1 MDQRK
6 AIRDLTSKAR
16 EIPQL
21 QGLYLVG
28 SFGRGL
34 EDEYSDID
42 MVAVADKE
50 HHAAIAEAWNEALKS
65 LWPIVFLNT
74 RSFGVTLINAITEDW
89 LRCDLIIEPE
99 DFFAKRAKSHTK
111 LLFEQGNLYNN
122 LADNLPAK
130 SANTARMEQIVSEFI
145 RVLGLVVLADGRGE
159 YFTAVWGTQILRDQ
173 FSQLL
178 LETKAIA
185 DPGGVL
191 HLSRNLSESD
201 MALLHSLPI
210 PQLDRVSIINAYIET
225 AKLFF
230 PIAKKIAAEH
240 NLDWPAA
247 FEAATQKH
255 LKNVFE
261 GEFDVVWMSP

>member
-6 AIRDLTSKAR
+6 AIAELTSKAR

-28 SFGRGL
+28 SFGRGF

-50 HHAAIAEAWNEALKS
+50 NHAAIAEAWNEALKG

-74 RSFGVTLINAITEDW
+74 RSFGATLINAITEDW
-89 LRCDLIIEPE
+89 LRCDLIIEPK
-99 DFFAKRAKSHTK
+99 DIFAKRAQSHTK
-111 LLFEQGNLYNN
+111 LLFEQTDLYEN

-130 SANTARMEQIVSEFI
+130 PANTARMEHIIGEFI
-145 RVLGLVVLADGRGE
+145 RVLGLLVVADGRGE

-173 FSQLL
+173 FAQLL

-201 MALLHSLPI
+201 MTLLQSLPI
-210 PQLDRVSIINAYIET
+210 PQLDRVSIINDHIET

-230 PIAKKIAAEH
+230 PIAKKIATKH
-240 NLDWPAA
+240 DLNWPNA
-247 FEAATQKH
+247 FETATQKH
-255 LKNVFE
+255 LQQAL
-261 GEFDVVWMSP
+261 GG